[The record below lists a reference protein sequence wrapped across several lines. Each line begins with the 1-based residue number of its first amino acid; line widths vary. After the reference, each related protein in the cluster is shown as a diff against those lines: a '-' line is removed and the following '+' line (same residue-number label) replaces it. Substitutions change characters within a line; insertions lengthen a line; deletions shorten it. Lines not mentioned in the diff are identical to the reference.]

1 MRTQPEKKYFKYFL
15 KFVPPNDSID
25 TISSN
30 VNWKKLREFFCSNKK
45 NCHKLNCFR
54 NWIPKRLTGQANFIF
69 QRKSWINFVP
79 NWKNNSIF
87 CFSNLKIML
96 RYVLLVSKQSAWEH
110 KTRKLFFPS
119 FRFWFFPPISSVH
132 TYSWN
137 PFSQELQKFSARIHY
152 KFKKTLFRLPT
163 PETSLWTGETQIA
176 RLIGKML
183 LKKRTDFIS
192 WILPIRKD
200 DLLCSL
206 GLVRFNLGTQTKK
219 NLYYIRCLQ
228 ILSSSESVDKKI
240 SQFSEETS

>member
-1 MRTQPEKKYFKYFL
+1 
-15 KFVPPNDSID
+15 
-25 TISSN
+25 
-30 VNWKKLREFFCSNKK
+30 
-45 NCHKLNCFR
+45 
-54 NWIPKRLTGQANFIF
+54 
-69 QRKSWINFVP
+69 
-79 NWKNNSIF
+79 
-87 CFSNLKIML
+87 ML

-183 LKKRTDFIS
+183 LKKRTEFIS
-192 WILPIRKD
+192 WIVPIRKD

-219 NLYYIRCLQ
+219 TCTISGAFRYCLPVS
-228 ILSSSESVDKKI
+228 LSTRKFHNFRKKPAKVFHLESTLSLK
-240 SQFSEETS
+240 T